1 MALFDSR
8 SAYFSINDGSERD
21 LTAYVTNVGEDL
33 PGVAGLHDA
42 TTLGDTGTKDVDG
55 LDDTTF
61 VIRGLYDDTATTGPE
76 AVIGALWSSRANAT
90 FRYGPKGSTAGFLK
104 YSGSIKV
111 AAFNAAVAS
120 VGNLHT
126 FEARLKVQGRVTRGT
141 F

>member
-8 SAYFSINDGSERD
+8 SAYFSINDGTERD
-21 LTAYVTNVGEDL
+21 LTAHITDITGL
-33 PGVAGLHDA
+33 PGAAGLHDA

-61 VIRGLYDDTATTGPE
+61 SISGFYDDTVTTGPE

-111 AAFNAAVAS
+111 ADFSMPAK
-120 VGNLHT
+120 VGSLT
-126 FEARLKVQGRVTRGT
+126 LFEAKLKLQGRVARGT